1 MNVKCSDGT
10 DVKNILTIIFRAH
23 FINIHIHVS
32 HYQPTQPHYLP
43 LSVSFFFF
51 FTNIQILAAGCL
63 FLLSVTKQNPQ
74 RTIQLLF
81 IPTQSKITMLRLFSV
96 QGTHTYTYN
105 NIPSSQG
112 TAMSYDG
119 EKRAEKTEANKG
131 VTFMFVMMGGQRE
144 GLHCWFLHC
153 CDL

>member
-43 LSVSFFFF
+43 LSVRFFFF

-112 TAMSYDG
+112 TAMCYDG
-119 EKRAEKTEANKG
+119 EKRAEKTKANKG